1 MTANEHWEKVYL
13 TRSSDRLSWHQASP
27 EPSLALLE
35 RFGVPASAALVDVGG
50 GASNLVDALL
60 DRGWSDLTVVDLA
73 RAALEVSKMRL
84 GERADKVAWIVAD
97 VTRWVPDRAYDVW
110 HDRAVFHFLTDE
122 AQRIAYR
129 QALGVGV
136 KPGGLVIM
144 ATFAPDGPERCSG
157 LPVCRYDAKALAAEI
172 GPEFELREERRAEHV
187 TPAGHV
193 QPFTWCA
200 FRRTSG

>member
-1 MTANEHWEKVYL
+1 MAANQHWEKVYL

-50 GASNLVDALL
+50 GASNLVDTLL

-122 AQRIAYR
+122 AQFSRIVANFIAGCTAR
-129 QALGVGV
+129 
-136 KPGGLVIM
+136 
-144 ATFAPDGPERCSG
+144 
-157 LPVCRYDAKALAAEI
+157 LPA
-172 GPEFELREERRAEHV
+172 
-187 TPAGHV
+187 
-193 QPFTWCA
+193 
-200 FRRTSG
+200 